1 MDNKLNSDARYVTMP
16 TEPDHLA
23 LLDLAATQSGLF
35 SRAQAAAHGFSDAVL
50 SRQVQAGRFSRVR
63 RGIYRIR
70 GATFDPNEALI
81 ALWLATD
88 GAAIFVD
95 ETALVLHGLS
105 EVLPTR
111 VHLALPPPRRRL
123 QLGSDVAV
131 QWREIPPL
139 ERGWAAGLPV
149 TTVFRTL
156 LECANAGLA
165 SDQLGQATA
174 QARNRGLLGLDEVA
188 VLADAIERGA
198 R

>member
-1 MDNKLNSDARYVTMP
+1 MDKKLNSGARCVLMP
-16 TEPDHLA
+16 TEPDRLA
-23 LLDLAATQSGLF
+23 LLDLAATQGGLF
-35 SRAQAAAHGFSDAVL
+35 SRAQAAARGFSDAVL
-50 SRQVQAGRFSRVR
+50 SRQVHAGRFSRVR

-88 GAAIFVD
+88 GAAVFVD

-105 EVLPTR
+105 DVLPTR
-111 VHLALPPPRRRL
+111 VHLALPPPKRRL
-123 QLGSDVAV
+123 QLGKDVAV

-139 ERGWAAGLPV
+139 ERSWAANLPV
-149 TTVFRTL
+149 TSVFRTL
-156 LECANAGLA
+156 LECATAGLG

-174 QARNRGLLGLDEVA
+174 QARDRGLLELDQVA
-188 VLADAIERGA
+188 ALADAIERGN